1 MDRVWNGYGSG
12 YGSGHAIWAGFPAMA
27 VKEEG
32 GVFLVW
38 SSSTRARQSRNRR
51 NCNHSA
57 TIEVQEA
64 PSGTRTGLTSVQ
76 GALAVLLVA
85 SQLVAFV
92 QLPEAHGGSESAP
105 AAGAGPAGA
114 AAEATAVAAAPGR
127 KMTSSGSSSSSTST
141 EAAEAAKA
149 ASGGSGGSS
158 RNNGSS
164 NGSSSTRTRSSIR
177 IKKRKRASISLSS
190 TRKGYG
196 SGVWIKGMD
205 HAVSWGMDQGMDRGV
220 WIVCGSG
227 ALIHALYFDSY
238 PHTYIHYIHTL
249 IH

>member
-1 MDRVWNGYGSG
+1 MASLGSGMDRVWNGYGSG
-12 YGSGHAIWAGFPAMA
+12 YGSGHVIWAGFPAMA
-27 VKEEG
+27 VKELS

-57 TIEVQEA
+57 IIEGQEA

-76 GALAVLLVA
+76 GARAVLLVA

-127 KMTSSGSSSSSTST
+127 KMTSSGSSSS
-141 EAAEAAKA
+141 
-149 ASGGSGGSS
+149 
-158 RNNGSS
+158 
-164 NGSSSTRTRSSIR
+164 TRRQQR
-177 IKKRKRASISLSS
+177 
-190 TRKGYG
+190 
-196 SGVWIKGMD
+196 
-205 HAVSWGMDQGMDRGV
+205 QQ
-220 WIVCGSG
+220 
-227 ALIHALYFDSY
+227 
-238 PHTYIHYIHTL
+238 
-249 IH
+249 

>member
-12 YGSGHAIWAGFPAMA
+12 YVSGHAIWAGFPAMA
-27 VKEEG
+27 VKEES
-32 GVFLVW
+32 GVFLAW

-64 PSGTRTGLTSVQ
+64 PSGTRTGLTRLQ
-76 GALAVLLVA
+76 GALAGLLVA

-92 QLPEAHGGSESAP
+92 QLPEAHGGSEPAP

-127 KMTSSGSSSSSTST
+127 KMTSSGSSSNSSSSSST
-141 EAAEAAKA
+141 EAADA

-158 RNNGSS
+158 RSNGRS
-164 NGSSSTRTRSSIR
+164 NGSSSTKTRSSIR
-177 IKKRKRASISLSS
+177 IKSSIRASISLSS

-196 SGVWIKGMD
+196 SRVWIMQYHGVWIK
-205 HAVSWGMDQGMDRGV
+205 V
-220 WIVCGSG
+220 WIGGYGSCVG
-227 ALIHALYFDSY
+227 
-238 PHTYIHYIHTL
+238 PGP
-249 IH
+249 